1 MSAQTVRDAYQGL
14 WQIEAHFRILKHD
27 LKIRPIYHFTPRRIE
42 AHIAICF
49 AAFGLLRLLMFRLQR
64 SPEVTSDARL
74 LELVAQCRHTLLEHG
89 VSGERYVVAQKLK
102 PIHKTIYKAVE
113 VTPVEHT
120 VKLAPRHEPTRAAT
134 DL

>member
-1 MSAQTVRDAYQGL
+1 MPTKGL

-89 VSGERYVVAQKLK
+89 VSGERYVVAQKPEANSQNDLQG
-102 PIHKTIYKAVE
+102 PSRS
-113 VTPVEHT
+113 
-120 VKLAPRHEPTRAAT
+120 PRSNTR
-134 DL
+134 